1 MIEEII
7 EEIKNVVSSMI
18 KPLRNRVYTM
28 ITRAVIETVND
39 TDGMQLV
46 KVNLLAGEA
55 RDGVERFQNFGFSS
69 HPPDSSEC
77 VAVSIGGNRDHL
89 IIIVADDR
97 DSRITGLIKG
107 ESVQYNDKG
116 EFWKIKTD
124 GTIEGKVKKLEIKND
139 NEEFMDLLIQFMN
152 EVEIGETNTLLGPLR
167 KNNHLL
173 IKAIKDKMATFKV

>member
-1 MIEEII
+1 MSALEGM
-7 EEIKNVVSSMI
+7 KDLVSSMI
-18 KPLRNRVYTM
+18 RPLRNRVYTM

-55 RDGVERFQNFGFSS
+55 RDNIERFQNFGFSS
-69 HPPDSSEC
+69 HPPDSAEC

-97 DSRITGLIKG
+97 ASRITGLVKG

-116 EFWKIKTD
+116 EFWKIKTN
-124 GTIEGKVKKLEIKND
+124 GNIEGKVKKLEIN
-139 NEEFMDLLIQFMN
+139 NNLHEFMDLLIQFMN
-152 EVEIGETNTLLGPLR
+152 EVEIGETNTLFGPLR
-167 KNNHLL
+167 KNNSLL
-173 IKAIKDKMATFKV
+173 IKAIKDKMTTFKV